1 MYILVAGFFLDLQ
14 FPDPMIL
21 RDGDFFA
28 FYVGFHV
35 DFSLI
40 FPGGGEVRWGTLNS
54 HDIEDDQRFLQN
66 VPILSCFCSEFGG
79 LREA

>member
-1 MYILVAGFFLDLQ
+1 MFLAGFFLDLQ

-28 FYVGFHV
+28 FHVGFHV

-40 FPGGGEVRWGTLNS
+40 FRGGEVRGGTLNS
-54 HDIEDDQRFLQN
+54 HDIDEDQRFLQN
-66 VPILSCFCSEFGG
+66 VPILS
-79 LREA
+79 